1 MIVREFITKL
11 AFDADDRKVGKFDRA
26 VKGLVVGLTAAV
38 AAAGAMS
45 AAAFKLANDTARYG
59 DELAKTA
66 DRLGLT
72 TDALQE
78 LRFAADRSGVA
89 QRTLEMALQRM
100 TRRLSEA
107 AQGSGEAQNAIA
119 ELGLD
124 AEALASMT
132 PDQALDT
139 LSDAL
144 AGVENQSERVRLAFK
159 FFDSEGVA
167 LLNMLGDGSEEV
179 QKLRDEFERLGGGLT
194 EDQARGAE
202 DFRDSLTSLQAVM
215 QNIRL
220 QIGAK
225 LMPVLRPMIEQ
236 FTEFLVQNRE
246 IISARIGQAFEVI
259 VSAIGNLKRVADGV
273 VGLFRPIVNVFN
285 DMGPAG
291 KAAAASLLLLVR
303 RFRPFFILA
312 AIVGALEDIGAWM
325 NGQPSLIENLLGPY
339 EDFAE
344 SVNEVVE
351 SLGGLERVTNM
362 VIGLLL
368 AKWAWGVAAGM
379 FAAAAGVGVLGG
391 ALAILAKNP
400 VMRLLL
406 GTATLTGNNEI
417 TGEGPT
423 QDLSLDK
430 RLGANEGETIGETIM
445 NGIKGLLGFDG
456 ETPEIEMPSS
466 SGPSDRSGF
475 VPDLPPPRELQMNF
489 EQNITVPPGSTT
501 EQISFIR
508 RETERTMAREV
519 DRAAKALE
527 A

>member
-1 MIVREFITKL
+1 MIVREFITRL

-26 VKGLVVGLTAAV
+26 VQGLVVGLTAAV
-38 AAAGAMS
+38 AAAGALS
-45 AAAFKLANDTARYG
+45 TAAFGLANSTARYG

-66 DRLGLT
+66 DRLGLNI
-72 TDALQE
+72 DALEQ
-78 LRFAADRSGVA
+78 LRFAAERSGVA
-89 QRTLEMALQRM
+89 QGTLEMALQRM

-107 AQGSGEAQNAIA
+107 AQGSGEAQGAIE

-124 AEALASMT
+124 AQALASMT
-132 PDQALDT
+132 PDEALNT

-167 LLNMLGDGSEEV
+167 LLNLLGDGSAEV
-179 QKLRDEFERLGGGLT
+179 QNLREEFERLGGGLT
-194 EDQARGAE
+194 EEQARGAE

-236 FTEFLVQNRE
+236 FTEFLVQNRA
-246 IISARIGQAFEVI
+246 IISARIGQAFEFI
-259 VSAIGNLKRVADGV
+259 VTAIQNLKRVGEGV
-273 VGLFRPIVNVFN
+273 VDLFRPFVDVFN
-285 DMGPAG
+285 ELGPAG
-291 KAAAASLLLLVR
+291 KAAAAGMVALLSPIR
-303 RFRPFFILA
+303 RFKGLLGA
-312 AIVGALEDIGAWM
+312 AAFVAVLDDIGSWM
-325 NGQPSLIENLLGPY
+325 RGQPSLIENLLGPY

-344 SVNEVVE
+344 KVSDVVNA
-351 SLGGLERVTNM
+351 LGGFENVASALIAIALAPWMFRVAKGMTALAKGLAAIGAGGA
-362 VIGLLL
+362 VAGGLSALKFLSRLGLIGSIGLL
-368 AKWAWGVAAGM
+368 G
-379 FAAAAGVGVLGG
+379 GG
-391 ALAILAKNP
+391 ARAP
-400 VMRLLL
+400 
-406 GTATLTGNNEI
+406 E
-417 TGEGPT
+417 
-423 QDLSLDK
+423 
-430 RLGANEGETIGETIM
+430 EGETDPNVNPET
-445 NGIKGLLGFDG
+445 GLPKGGFMDWMLRDDDDKVDIPDG
-456 ETPEIEMPSS
+456 SS
-466 SGPSDRSGF
+466 PPDRSGF

-489 EQNITVPPGSTT
+489 EQNITVPPGSTD